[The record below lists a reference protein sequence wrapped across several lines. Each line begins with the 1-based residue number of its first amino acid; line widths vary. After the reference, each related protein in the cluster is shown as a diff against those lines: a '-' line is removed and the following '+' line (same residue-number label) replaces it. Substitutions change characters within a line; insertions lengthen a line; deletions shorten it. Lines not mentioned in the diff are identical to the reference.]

1 MTGQIPQ
8 MIDMMFD
15 LEGGMLPAAYPF
27 ALWEALTLRVPEL
40 AEDESTGILPVRG
53 TGNKEGLLLTK
64 RAKLVMRLPTASAK
78 LAATRLTGQQFDI
91 AGRSLRLGA
100 TKTRPIYP
108 FPTVHAQLV
117 AGTSDELFFVE
128 NINEQLER
136 MGIKGKLICG
146 RRRSIGDESRS
157 VQGFSL
163 VIHDLKAEDSL
174 RLQFIGLGTDRHFGC
189 GIFVPS
195 KVISGLSED

>member
-78 LAATRLTGQQFDI
+78 LAAARLTGQQFDI

-117 AGTSDELFFVE
+117 AGTSDELLFVE

>member
-78 LAATRLTGQQFDI
+78 LAAARLTGQQFDI

>member
-1 MTGQIPQ
+1 

-78 LAATRLTGQQFDI
+78 LAAARLTGQQFDI

>member
-78 LAATRLTGQQFDI
+78 LAAARLTGQQFDI

-136 MGIKGKLICG
+136 MGIKRKI
-146 RRRSIGDESRS
+146 
-157 VQGFSL
+157 
-163 VIHDLKAEDSL
+163 
-174 RLQFIGLGTDRHFGC
+174 
-189 GIFVPS
+189 S
-195 KVISGLSED
+195 KIYQ